1 MIVGGQNMLRIR
13 EGLARMFGI
22 ELEIPSIYNFKQSIS
37 LHYAHTR
44 ECRVLGYFLA
54 ARDVRS

>member
-1 MIVGGQNMLRIR
+1 MKEKYYKTFDITQPYGTEYVGTTLTSQL
-13 EGLARMFGI
+13 FS
-22 ELEIPSIYNFKQSIS
+22 PP
-37 LHYAHTR
+37 